1 MSSRRNTAHDLNDAE
16 LEALIRLRV
25 LRVSDTYLLRR
36 LPRQSPT
43 QILAA
48 IPVAYDATI
57 ERRVELSFAEL
68 KRLGVGVVT
77 VGESRYP
84 KRLFRLRRIMPPVL
98 FYRGDIE
105 LAHAPAVAMVGTRRS
120 TEYGNAAAEMLA
132 GELAARGF
140 VIISGLALG
149 IDAHA
154 HLGALQSG
162 GTTIAVLGCGI
173 NVLYPHR
180 NARLQERIAN
190 EGLLLSE
197 FAPGEP
203 AMKHHFLERN
213 RIIAV
218 LGGGVV
224 VVEAGTRSGSL
235 NTAKWAE
242 LHSIN
247 VFAVP
252 GPIGREASFGTN
264 ALLQDGTPMVI
275 SARDI
280 LDQLP
285 WKGVRGATSPSQ
297 PPDAPHLSKI
307 AARIYQTLGPLAIHI
322 DQIARVTRCSA
333 ADALNVLI
341 ELELSGL
348 VRQYPGKR
356 FTRAEIRTA

>member
-1 MSSRRNTAHDLNDAE
+1 MSSRRNTARDLNDSE

-25 LRVSDTYLLRR
+25 LRVPDVYLLRR
-36 LPRQSPT
+36 LPRQSPS
-43 QILAA
+43 QILAG
-48 IPVAYDATI
+48 ISVVSDAAL
-57 ERRVELSFAEL
+57 ERRVEVSFAEL
-68 KRLGVGVVT
+68 KRLHVGVV
-77 VGESRYP
+77 VAGDADYP
-84 KRLFRLRRIMPPVL
+84 KRLFRLRKLMPPVL
-98 FYRGDIE
+98 FYRGNLE
-105 LAHAPAVAMVGTRRS
+105 LAHAPSVAMVGTRRS

-132 GELAARGF
+132 GELVAHGL

-149 IDAHA
+149 IDTHA
-154 HLGALQSG
+154 HVGALQAG

-203 AMKHHFLERN
+203 AMKHHFLQRN

-235 NTAKWAE
+235 NTAKWADD
-242 LHSIN
+242 HSIN

-252 GPIGREASFGTN
+252 GPIGREASYGTN

-280 LDQLP
+280 IEQLP
-285 WKGVRGATSPSQ
+285 WKGLRRATSQTEVMREPQ
-297 PPDAPHLSKI
+297 LEGAE
-307 AARIYQTLGPLAIHI
+307 ARIYRTLGPTALHV
-322 DQIARVTRCSA
+322 DQIARSARCTS
-333 ADALNVLI
+333 ADALNVLV
-341 ELELSGL
+341 ELELAGM
-348 VRQYPGKR
+348 VRQHPGKR
-356 FTRAEIRTA
+356 FTRSEIRTA